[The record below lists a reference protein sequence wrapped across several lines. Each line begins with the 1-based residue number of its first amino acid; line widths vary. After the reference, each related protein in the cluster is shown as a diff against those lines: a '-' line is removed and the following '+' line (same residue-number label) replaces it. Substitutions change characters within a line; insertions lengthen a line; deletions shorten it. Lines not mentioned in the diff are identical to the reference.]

1 MQSRMGL
8 HLARG
13 LQTAGSQRK
22 NTMFQGGDVK
32 TTVLFICALILVS
45 CASENTKDSAK
56 AGSASQKEMKMSSE
70 TKTGGETASAREV
83 ALATIPFN
91 KIDGQPA
98 KLADYQGDVVLIVNV
113 ASECGYTPQYE
124 GLEKLYE
131 KYKDRGLTI
140 LGFPANNFGAQEPG
154 SDEEILKF
162 CQSRFSVT
170 FPMMSKVS
178 VKGDDQHPLFAYL
191 TSHAEPTGEIPWNF
205 HKFLLDREGRIV
217 GRFNPDVTPLSEEL
231 TSKIEETL

>member
-1 MQSRMGL
+1 L
-8 HLARG
+8 LK
-13 LQTAGSQRK
+13 RK
-22 NTMFQGGDVK
+22 SAVTQGGDVQ
-32 TTVLFICALILVS
+32 TTVLFICVMTLVS
-45 CASENTKDSAK
+45 CASEKTKDSAK
-56 AGSASQKEMKMSSE
+56 ADIASQKEVKMSSE
-70 TKTGGETASAREV
+70 MKTGEETASVREV
-83 ALATIPFN
+83 ALVTIPFN

-131 KYKDRGLTI
+131 KYSDRGLTI

-162 CQSRFSVT
+162 CRSKFSVT

-178 VKGDDQHPLFAYL
+178 VKGDDQHPLFTYL

-231 TSKIEETL
+231 TSKIEELL